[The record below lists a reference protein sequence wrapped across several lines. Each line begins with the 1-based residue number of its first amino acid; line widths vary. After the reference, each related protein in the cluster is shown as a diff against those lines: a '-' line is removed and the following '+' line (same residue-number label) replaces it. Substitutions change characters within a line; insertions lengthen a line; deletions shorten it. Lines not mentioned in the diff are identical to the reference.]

1 MELEF
6 RKHFKDAT
14 SLLLM
19 MDHDSGYVEGVET
32 TSSSSNE
39 SSKEVTMNPC
49 SAVPQN
55 IYLSEDALLEKPDL
69 SFDWTVNLPY
79 EINPEDHEESRKL
92 FFSPEVIEGSEPSHG
107 SEIVYSGLENESESE
122 SSAEIPHESTIKVNP
137 NFITCTSEETE
148 DKDILTISAS
158 EKDLTLEIEEPSLV
172 CSYNDCFL
180 KCPETTKSQT
190 KEKPVINNFDGKLPT
205 VQPSSSNIESN
216 CHTPSNKDLNNVCGT
231 QSKHSPNLQST
242 SQQEPKTKK
251 KLTLVFSKA
260 VNKNSYSVKRKYPSL
275 TPEKQSPENSC
286 NISPDIFD
294 DEIIPTTSQSTYF
307 EPQKLESAPVLP
319 ISQQRSEK
327 LCDKLD
333 QKLLKRITK
342 SVTGVLPPPS
352 LTVVHMSADEILG
365 KLEQN
370 KSYWF
375 WNSTEENEE
384 KSEGNSFNSSKDS
397 GSGFSKSLLLTGP
410 VDDALKAWPDVV
422 DVRTHGLQ

>member
-6 RKHFKDAT
+6 RKHFRDAT

-49 SAVPQN
+49 STVPQN
-55 IYLSEDALLEKPDL
+55 FYLSEDALLEKPDI
-69 SFDWTVNLPY
+69 SFDWNVNLPY
-79 EINPEDHEESRKL
+79 DINPEDHEESRKL
-92 FFSPEVIEGSEPSHG
+92 FFSPEVIEGSEPSQD
-107 SEIVYSGLENESESE
+107 IVYSGLENDSELE
-122 SSAEIPHESTIKVNP
+122 SSAEIPHETTIKVNP
-137 NFITCTSEETE
+137 SFFTSEETE
-148 DKDILTISAS
+148 DKDILTMSAS
-158 EKDLTLEIEEPSLV
+158 ERHLTLEIEEPSSV
-172 CSYNDCFL
+172 GSYNDCFL
-180 KCPETTKSQT
+180 KCPKTTQT
-190 KEKPVINNFDGKLPT
+190 KECVTNSFDGKLLN
-205 VQPSSSNIESN
+205 SSKY
-216 CHTPSNKDLNNVCGT
+216 HTPLKKPQNNVT
-231 QSKHSPNLQST
+231 QNEHSPNLPST

-251 KLTLVFSKA
+251 KLTLVFSK
-260 VNKNSYSVKRKYPSL
+260 KKDTYSVKRKYPSL
-275 TPEKQSPENSC
+275 TPEKQSPKTDC
-286 NISPDIFD
+286 TISPDIFD

-307 EPQKLESAPVLP
+307 EPQKLESASRLP
-319 ISQQRSEK
+319 IAQQKGEK
-327 LCDKLD
+327 LSDKLD

-352 LTVVHMSADEILG
+352 LTVVHMSADVILG

-375 WNSTEENEE
+375 WNSTEENGE
-384 KSEGNSFNSSKDS
+384 KSEDNSFNSSKDS

-410 VDDALKAWPDVV
+410 VDDALKAWPDVA

>member
-6 RKHFKDAT
+6 RKHFRDAT

-55 IYLSEDALLEKPDL
+55 IYLSEDALLEKPDI

-79 EINPEDHEESRKL
+79 DINPEDHEESRRL
-92 FFSPEVIEGSEPSHG
+92 FFSPEVIEGSEPSQ
-107 SEIVYSGLENESESE
+107 EVVYSGLENDSESE
-122 SSAEIPHESTIKVNP
+122 TSAEIPHETTIKVNP
-137 NFITCTSEETE
+137 SFFTSEVTE

-158 EKDLTLEIEEPSLV
+158 ERDLSLEIEEPNSV
-172 CSYNDCFL
+172 CYYNDCFL
-180 KCPETTKSQT
+180 KCLETTQTQT
-190 KEKPVINNFDGKLPT
+190 KEGVTNSFDGKLPT
-205 VQPSSSNIESN
+205 VQPNSSK
-216 CHTPSNKDLNNVCGT
+216 CHTPLKKPQNNVT
-231 QSKHSPNLQST
+231 QNEHSPNLPST

-251 KLTLVFSKA
+251 KLTLVFSK
-260 VNKNSYSVKRKYPSL
+260 KKDTYSVKRKYPSL
-275 TPEKQSPENSC
+275 TPEKQLPKLNC
-286 NISPDIFD
+286 TISPDIFD

-319 ISQQRSEK
+319 ITQQKGEK
-327 LCDKLD
+327 LSDKLD

-352 LTVVHMSADEILG
+352 LTVVHMSADDILG
-365 KLEQN
+365 KLELN

-375 WNSTEENEE
+375 WNSTEENGE
-384 KSEGNSFNSSKDS
+384 KSENNSLNSSKDS

-410 VDDALKAWPDVV
+410 VDDALKAWPDVA